1 MIPRK
6 KTTIL
11 LDPELY
17 QFGKEY
23 AREEQISFSD
33 LINRYLLQLKR
44 ASKNN
49 LSEVVN
55 NLQI

>member
-1 MIPRK
+1 MTRK

-17 QFGKEY
+17 QVGKEY

-44 ASKNN
+44 ASNKKY
-49 LSEVVN
+49 EKK
-55 NLQI
+55 